1 VFRFDAEADAEAL
14 SVVPSDGAQD
24 FADVLSKLFPE
35 GGAGTDD
42 GQNVDHRLA
51 VNCAAVAHVFEA
63 LGTVVS
69 THSRGTDT
77 AKGQVL
83 LHVVQRNVVD
93 TGTPTGHV
101 IE

>member
-1 VFRFDAEADAEAL
+1 
-14 SVVPSDGAQD
+14 
-24 FADVLSKLFPE
+24 
-35 GGAGTDD
+35 
-42 GQNVDHRLA
+42 LA

-63 LGTVVS
+63 LRTVVS
-69 THSRGTDT
+69 THSRGTHP
-77 AKGQVL
+77 AKWQVL